1 MNMAQLSDQEIVALA
16 ARFGPGIIGPELHAR
31 AKRILKHNPGGAFGP
46 ALVSTEPVSAKAP
59 QPESQPA
66 PKGRKRG

>member
-16 ARFGPGIIGPELHAR
+16 ARFGPGIIGEDIHAR
-31 AKRILKHNPGGAFGP
+31 AKAITKNNPGGAFGP
-46 ALVSTEPVSAKAP
+46 ALVATEPVSAKAP
-59 QPESQPA
+59 QPESQAA